1 MGVFQVNQAWVHF
14 VILKCD
20 LFAWISE
27 WLQVLYTAIVI
38 KNNIMYHKEDPLVVY
53 KQIKQMIAVVT
64 GKFLKFDA
72 SLRQICKFGK
82 WKLKF

>member
-27 WLQVLYTAIVI
+27 GLQVLYTTIVI

-64 GKFLKFDA
+64 GKFLKLDS

-82 WKLKF
+82 